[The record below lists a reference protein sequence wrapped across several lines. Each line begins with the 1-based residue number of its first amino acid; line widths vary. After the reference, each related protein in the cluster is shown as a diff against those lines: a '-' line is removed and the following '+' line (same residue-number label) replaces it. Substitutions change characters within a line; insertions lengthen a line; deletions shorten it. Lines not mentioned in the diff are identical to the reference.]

1 MLYLYGMPENV
12 MIRTLEA
19 SLYEAFSM
27 AGDVIVVNA
36 YKLKGK
42 SNGTG
47 WIVFRGT
54 DASEKAKDMLPR
66 IRLRSNIRT
75 LGVDDFDPEL
85 AGIFRNRF
93 DASTSTRGD
102 KFRQLDNN

>member
-12 MIRTLEA
+12 MVRTLEA

-27 AGDVIVVNA
+27 AGDVIVVHA

-66 IRLRSNIRT
+66 IRVR
-75 LGVDDFDPEL
+75 GVDDFDREL